1 MTTTAVVLSLDEA
14 WVLPVTEVV
23 DYSEGN
29 AWVYVRT
36 PRGRYYAPRR
46 NHHLPRRQDM
56 TTNTDTRPEIWK
68 SRRQG
73 GPTIVTDDTTAG
85 KPLNGYVCGTYV
97 DSGRRARLR
106 FSTLRSSYDYR
117 GPQSG

>member
-1 MTTTAVVLSLDEA
+1 
-14 WVLPVTEVV
+14 
-23 DYSEGN
+23 
-29 AWVYVRT
+29 
-36 PRGRYYAPRR
+36 
-46 NHHLPRRQDM
+46 M

-106 FSTLRSSYDYR
+106 LSTLRSSYDYR
-117 GPQSG
+117 GPESG

>member
-1 MTTTAVVLSLDEA
+1 MALTATGEEA
-14 WVLPVTEVV
+14 
-23 DYSEGN
+23 
-29 AWVYVRT
+29 
-36 PRGRYYAPRR
+36 APSYCVSGLAPCPHRWAG
-46 NHHLPRRQDM
+46 Q
-56 TTNTDTRPEIWK
+56 DTRPEIWK

-117 GPQSG
+117 GPHSG

>member
-14 WVLPVTEVV
+14 WILPVTEVIE
-23 DYSEGN
+23 YSEGN

-36 PRGRYYAPRR
+36 PRR

-73 GPTIVTDDTTAG
+73 GPTILTDDTTAG

-106 FSTLRSSYDYR
+106 LSTLRSSYDYR
-117 GPQSG
+117 GPHSG